1 MGAMGDREGSCR
13 RCRVYCDWV
22 VDPLGCLGC
31 ARLYAYDA
39 RDGRRYVGCVEQV
52 HAAEI
57 DLGVLEACRDEG
69 RAFGGVRAVR
79 APLPVCAAE
88 VERAYPR
95 REPEIGCVNPE
106 FHEPPGGGSFTV
118 TVRDAPGPRGG

>member
-1 MGAMGDREGSCR
+1 MEEREGSCR

-39 RDGRRYVGCVEQV
+39 RDGRRYVGCVEGV
-52 HAAEI
+52 HGAEV
-57 DLGVLEACRDEG
+57 DLAVLEACRDEG
-69 RAFGGVRAVR
+69 RPFGGIRALR
-79 APLPVCAAE
+79 APLPICAAQ

-95 REPEIGCVNPE
+95 REPDIGCVNPE
-106 FHEPPGGGSFTV
+106 FDEPPGGGSFTV
-118 TVRDAPGPRGG
+118 TVRDAPDPRDG